1 VSITSRRSN
10 TVELTLDSAASGAV
24 KHPRA
29 RLRAVSRNDLKVDRA
44 VGAET
49 ADSAPPAS
57 EWWVT
62 YTDVEGDAG
71 PSVGGFP
78 LCLAK
83 PTGIGTISIHE
94 KQKETG
100 LGAA

>member
-1 VSITSRRSN
+1 MSITSRRSN

-49 ADSAPPAS
+49 ADSASPAS
-57 EWWVT
+57 EWRVT
-62 YTDVEGDAG
+62 YPDV
-71 PSVGGFP
+71 
-78 LCLAK
+78 
-83 PTGIGTISIHE
+83 
-94 KQKETG
+94 
-100 LGAA
+100 